1 METKHICSICNH
13 HIEEDYHTAQPVAK
27 GYCCSNCYNEVV
39 KPRVKFFFSVLE
51 KGAIEDEEQS
61 SNYIKKIKY
70 AKRDE

>member
-13 HIEEDYHTAQPVAK
+13 PIEEDYHTAQPVAK

-51 KGAIEDEEQS
+51 KGAIEDEE
-61 SNYIKKIKY
+61 
-70 AKRDE
+70 

>member
-51 KGAIEDEEQS
+51 KGAIED
-61 SNYIKKIKY
+61 
-70 AKRDE
+70 

>member
-1 METKHICSICNH
+1 MERKHICSICNH

-51 KGAIEDEEQS
+51 KGAIEDEE
-61 SNYIKKIKY
+61 
-70 AKRDE
+70 